1 MSGAPASRRHSR
13 AAFQLKQVCKQL
25 AVRPIATYDSE
36 YGNASFVHANSGIA
50 ADLLLRLRP
59 NMCLWGAPPAY
70 SGKGDPRCM
79 AINLSWLTPHLGRAY
94 CHIGERRPEV
104 GTVQIQHGA
113 GFHFRA
119 EKAHLLQL
127 LRITVSG
134 KHSGKPS
141 LSRCG

>member
-1 MSGAPASRRHSR
+1 MTVNTVMLRSSTQTA
-13 AAFQLKQVCKQL
+13 
-25 AVRPIATYDSE
+25 
-36 YGNASFVHANSGIA
+36 GIA

-70 SGKGDPRCM
+70 SGRGDPRCM
-79 AINLSWLTPHLGRAY
+79 AINLSWLTPA
-94 CHIGERRPEV
+94 GEPIATLESEDPKW

-119 EKAHLLQL
+119 AHLLQL

-134 KHSGKPS
+134 KHSGNPP
-141 LSRCG
+141 

>member
-1 MSGAPASRRHSR
+1 MTVNTVMLRSSTQTA
-13 AAFQLKQVCKQL
+13 
-25 AVRPIATYDSE
+25 
-36 YGNASFVHANSGIA
+36 GIA

-70 SGKGDPRCM
+70 SGKGRPKVHGDKFKLADSSTWGEPIATLESEDPKWGQFRF
-79 AINLSWLTPHLGRAY
+79 NTGLGSTSAPR
-94 CHIGERRPEV
+94 
-104 GTVQIQHGA
+104 
-113 GFHFRA
+113 
-119 EKAHLLQL
+119 KAHLLQL